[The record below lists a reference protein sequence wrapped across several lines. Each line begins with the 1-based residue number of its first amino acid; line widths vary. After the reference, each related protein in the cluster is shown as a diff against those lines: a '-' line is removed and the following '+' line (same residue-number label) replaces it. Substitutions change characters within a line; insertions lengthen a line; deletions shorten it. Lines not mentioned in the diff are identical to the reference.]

1 MINPFFVPV
10 THVALIFDTI
20 EGVALIG
27 LATLFGIGLALII
40 EGMGRKVRQLAPTPH
55 SPVRF
60 LSTPSRPA
68 RRPAASRAHERLAL
82 WRCGAASSLGDQ
94 SSRV

>member
-10 THVALIFDTI
+10 THVALIFDAI

-27 LATLFGIGLALII
+27 LATLFGIGLAL
-40 EGMGRKVRQLAPTPH
+40 
-55 SPVRF
+55 
-60 LSTPSRPA
+60 
-68 RRPAASRAHERLAL
+68 